1 MFSYFCVCL
10 IVIRF
15 TKVT

>member
-1 MFSYFCVCL
+1 MCEYL

-15 TKVT
+15 TLAIY